1 MNSMRYRP
9 SSHWHKNIRLDW
21 PLTIGIIL
29 LSLLGLAILYSAK
42 PEIAVI
48 QRQIFRLFFA
58 VAIMLLIA
66 QVPPRIL
73 KTIAPWL
80 YGTGLTLLVSVLLI
94 GHVSKGGQR
103 WLDLSFMRFQP
114 AELMKIAVPLLLAKY
129 LENRLLPP
137 RLTTLILPIIFILT
151 PAILIAKQ
159 PDLGTALLIV
169 SSGFLV
175 IFFSGI
181 SWRFISAITVLATLS
196 LPLLWFL
203 LREYQQ
209 QRVLILLDPTRDP
222 LGDGYQIIQSK
233 IAIGSGG
240 FYGKGWLNGS
250 QSHLEFLPEKTT
262 DFIFAV
268 FSEEFGLM
276 GSLILLAL
284 YCFIVFRGLYISTR
298 AQDTFSRLLAGS
310 IIMTFFVYIFVNI
323 GMVTGIL
330 PVVGIPLPLVSYGG
344 TSLVTLMASFGML
357 MSIHTHRSLLAK

>member
-1 MNSMRYRP
+1 MNSLTFYRTSAP
-9 SSHWHKNIRLDW
+9 WHKRIRLDW
-21 PLTIGIIL
+21 PLTLGIVL
-29 LSLLGLAILYSAK
+29 LSLLGLVILYSAK
-42 PEIAVI
+42 PDIAVI
-48 QRQIFRLFFA
+48 QRQILRLFFA
-58 VAIMLLIA
+58 AAVMITIA
-66 QVPPRIL
+66 QVPPRAL

-80 YGTGLTLLVSVLLI
+80 YGIGLTLLVSVLLI
-94 GHVSKGGQR
+94 GHISKGGQR

-137 RLTTLILPIIFILT
+137 RFTTLILPIILILT

-159 PDLGTALLIV
+159 PDLGTALLIF

-175 IFFSGI
+175 IFFAGI
-181 SWRFISAITVLATLS
+181 SWGFISAITALIAFS

-268 FSEEFGLM
+268 FSEEFGLI

-284 YCFIVFRGLYISTR
+284 Y
-298 AQDTFSRLLAGS
+298 
-310 IIMTFFVYIFVNI
+310 
-323 GMVTGIL
+323 
-330 PVVGIPLPLVSYGG
+330 
-344 TSLVTLMASFGML
+344 
-357 MSIHTHRSLLAK
+357 